1 MSRYDYP
8 TIVVTGVGAVT
19 PIGNTAQDYWTGMM
33 NAANGAG
40 PITRFDAEKF
50 DTRFACEV
58 KQYDPLL
65 HINRKETQRMDLFTQ
80 FAISASAMAVEDSG
94 IDFEKVKILFKGF
107 KKCK

>member
-1 MSRYDYP
+1 MPRYNYP

-19 PIGNTAQDYWTGMM
+19 PIGNTAQDYWNGMM
-33 NAANGAG
+33 NSANGAG

-65 HINRKETQRMDLFTQ
+65 HINKKETQRMDL
-80 FAISASAMAVEDSG
+80 IYS
-94 IDFEKVKILFKGF
+94 IRH
-107 KKCK
+107 